1 MVAREH
7 VAVLL
12 QGDENVSGT
21 VVLVTCN
28 CYTGGVVFICV
39 VCMGSGFEMLKVL
52 TGWDCSS

>member
-1 MVAREH
+1 M
-7 VAVLL
+7 AVLL